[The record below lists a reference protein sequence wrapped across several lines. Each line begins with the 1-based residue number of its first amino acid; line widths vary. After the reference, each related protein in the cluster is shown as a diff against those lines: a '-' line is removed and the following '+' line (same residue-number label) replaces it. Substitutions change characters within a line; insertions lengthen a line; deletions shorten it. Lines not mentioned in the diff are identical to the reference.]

1 MTMILAMF
9 LGVFGI
15 DEVVSGLAGA
25 TTIDGALLRIDAF
38 LHSLGKDS
46 GFVKDARGQDLR
58 LGLSMCRLKD
68 GRMQRDW
75 FSG

>member
-38 LHSLGKDS
+38 LHSLVDPAKRHFQTTSNSPVFVDS
-46 GFVKDARGQDLR
+46 
-58 LGLSMCRLKD
+58 
-68 GRMQRDW
+68 
-75 FSG
+75 SGNA